1 MAKKLKTTR
10 WDVTEHL
17 EDEADMATY
26 LQAMIDESGNDP
38 KMIAVALGDIAR
50 ARGMTQ
56 VARDAG
62 IAREALYRAL
72 SPDGNPE
79 FATVVKVLGAL
90 RLKFAVQP
98 GGSTASPR
106 IAKRSAP
113 KVKRAQRHSEAAA
126 EAE

>member
-10 WDVTEHL
+10 WDVSKHL
-17 EDEADMATY
+17 QDDADLAEY

-38 KMIAVALGDIAR
+38 KMIAIALGDIAR

-56 VARDAG
+56 VAKDAG

-79 FATVVKVLGAL
+79 FATVVKVLDAL
-90 RLKFAVQP
+90 HLKFAVQP
-98 GGSTASPR
+98 A
-106 IAKRSAP
+106 
-113 KVKRAQRHSEAAA
+113 
-126 EAE
+126 

>member
-1 MAKKLKTTR
+1 MAKKLNTTR

-17 EDEADMATY
+17 KDDADAAAY

-38 KMIAVALGDIAR
+38 KMIAVALGDVAR

-72 SPDGNPE
+72 SPEGNPE
-79 FATVVKVLGAL
+79 FATVVKVLDAL
-90 RLKFAVQP
+90 HLKLAVQP
-98 GGSTASPR
+98 A
-106 IAKRSAP
+106 
-113 KVKRAQRHSEAAA
+113 
-126 EAE
+126 

>member
-10 WDVTEHL
+10 WDVSKHL
-17 EDEADMATY
+17 QDDADLAEY

-38 KMIAVALGDIAR
+38 KMIAIALGDIAR

-56 VARDAG
+56 VAKDAG

-79 FATVVKVLGAL
+79 FATVVKVLDAL
-90 RLKFAVQP
+90 HLRFAVQP
-98 GGSTASPR
+98 A
-106 IAKRSAP
+106 
-113 KVKRAQRHSEAAA
+113 
-126 EAE
+126 

>member
-10 WDVTEHL
+10 WDVSKHL
-17 EDEADMATY
+17 PDDADLAEY

-38 KMIAVALGDIAR
+38 KMIAIALGDIAR

-56 VARDAG
+56 VAKDAG

-79 FATVVKVLGAL
+79 FATVVKVLDAL
-90 RLKFAVQP
+90 HLKFAVQP
-98 GGSTASPR
+98 A
-106 IAKRSAP
+106 
-113 KVKRAQRHSEAAA
+113 
-126 EAE
+126 

>member
-10 WDVTEHL
+10 WDVSKHL
-17 EDEADMATY
+17 QDDADLAEY

-38 KMIAVALGDIAR
+38 KMIAIALGDIAR

-56 VARDAG
+56 VAKDAG

-79 FATVVKVLGAL
+79 FATVVKVLDAL
-90 RLKFAVQP
+90 HLKLTVQP
-98 GGSTASPR
+98 A
-106 IAKRSAP
+106 
-113 KVKRAQRHSEAAA
+113 
-126 EAE
+126 

>member
-1 MAKKLKTTR
+1 MKTRLKTTP

-17 EDEADMATY
+17 TDEADVAAY

-72 SPDGNPE
+72 SPDGNPS
-79 FATVVKVLGAL
+79 FATVTKVLTAL
-90 RLKFAVQP
+90 HLKIAVR
-98 GGSTASPR
+98 PR
-106 IAKRSAP
+106 G
-113 KVKRAQRHSEAAA
+113 
-126 EAE
+126 

>member
-1 MAKKLKTTR
+1 MAKKLKTSR

-17 EDEADMATY
+17 KDEADCAAY

-38 KMIAVALGDIAR
+38 KMIAVALGDVAR

-72 SPDGNPE
+72 WPEGNPE
-79 FATVVKVLGAL
+79 FATVVKVLAAL
-90 RLKFAVQP
+90 HLKIAVQP
-98 GGSTASPR
+98 A
-106 IAKRSAP
+106 
-113 KVKRAQRHSEAAA
+113 
-126 EAE
+126 

>member
-1 MAKKLKTTR
+1 MAKKLNTTR

-17 EDEADMATY
+17 KDDADAAAY

-72 SPDGNPE
+72 SPEGNPE
-79 FATVVKVLGAL
+79 FATVVKVLDAL
-90 RLKFAVQP
+90 HLKLAVQP
-98 GGSTASPR
+98 A
-106 IAKRSAP
+106 
-113 KVKRAQRHSEAAA
+113 
-126 EAE
+126 